1 MHFPSKKNDISVALN
16 SFCEDKLSN
25 YSKDRN
31 FDYGQ
36 PHNNVSTLSPY
47 INRRIISENEVIKVA
62 LKNHKI
68 GKIEKFI
75 QEVFWRTY
83 WRGWLELHPWVYK
96 QVNNETSQFAIPNRT
111 GIKCFDHWTE
121 ELIDTGY
128 LHNHARMWYA
138 SIWIFTLNKPWVS
151 GANFF
156 KRNLLDWCPASN
168 TLGWRWVAGI
178 QTIGKPYIAKADN
191 IKFFTKNRFHPINQL
206 NEKPMPV
213 RNEPSARE
221 AIKFYLPRILN
232 FENQD
237 NVGLVLTKND
247 LSLDKLFEAK
257 KITFERCIYIEEDK
271 KNSRSEVVNSFEKR
285 IMDETISKTPRVKVF
300 CNYNQLI
307 DWARNYKF
315 NKVIFPYET
324 IGNEILNKREL
335 IEKLKKAQITPIFFM
350 RDWDRHAFP
359 FANKGFFHFKKKIP
373 YLLKLNNL
381 T

>member
-96 QVNNETSQFAIPNRT
+96 QVNDETSQVAIPNKT

-121 ELIDTGY
+121 ELIETGY

-138 SIWIFTLNKPWVS
+138 SIWIFTLKRSWEE
-151 GANFF
+151 GAKFF
-156 KRNLLDWCPASN
+156 SDYLIDWCPASN
-168 TLGWRWVAGI
+168 TLGWRWVAGL
-178 QTIGKPYIAKADN
+178 QTIGKNYIARSEN
-191 IKFFTKNRFHPINQL
+191 IKTFTNNKFYPENQL
-206 NEKPMPV
+206 NETSSPIHSRKNL
-213 RNEPSARE
+213 NEHIISKIQYDE
-221 AIKFYLPRILN
+221 VNIKSLN
-232 FENQD
+232 KGD
-237 NVGLVLTKND
+237 LGLVLTNND
-247 LSLDKLFEAK
+247 LSLHKLINKNTDHFAKCLFYMKSKSKSILVNNFEKDLFLNVLEDIPDCEFISSFDKLVIWAK
-257 KITFERCIYIEEDK
+257 SK
-271 KNSRSEVVNSFEKR
+271 KLRN
-285 IMDETISKTPRVKVF
+285 
-300 CNYNQLI
+300 LI
-307 DWARNYKF
+307 VEY
-315 NKVIFPYET
+315 
-324 IGNEILNKREL
+324 
-335 IEKLKKAQITPIFFM
+335 Q
-350 RDWDRHAFP
+350 
-359 FANKGFFHFKKKIP
+359 
-373 YLLKLNNL
+373 
-381 T
+381 

>member
-1 MHFPSKKNDISVALN
+1 MRNDILLALN
-16 SFCEDKLSN
+16 SFCEEKLAYYAKN
-25 YSKDRN
+25 RN

-36 PHNNVSTLSPY
+36 PHNNVSALSPY
-47 INRRIISENEVIKVA
+47 INRRILSENEVIKVA

-96 QVNNETSQFAIPNRT
+96 HVNDETCQGTIPKKT

-121 ELIDTGY
+121 ELIETGY

-138 SIWIFTLNKPWVS
+138 SIWIFTLNKPWES

-191 IKFFTKNRFHPINQL
+191 IKLFTKNRFHPINQL
-206 NEKPMPV
+206 NEKPMSV
-213 RNEPSARE
+213 KNEESTRE
-221 AIKFYLPRILN
+221 AIKFNPPRTLN
-232 FENQD
+232 FENHD
-237 NVGLVLTKND
+237 NVGLVLNKND
-247 LSLDKLFEAK
+247 LSLNKSFEAK
-257 KITFERCIYIEEDK
+257 KIPFECGIYIEEGK
-271 KNSRSEVVNSFEKR
+271 KSSKSVVVNSFEDR
-285 IMDETISKTPRVKVF
+285 IMDETISKTPGVKVF
-300 CNYNQLI
+300 YNYNQLV
-307 DWARNYKF
+307 DWARNYKL
-315 NKVIFPYET
+315 NKLIFPYET
-324 IGNEILNKREL
+324 TGNEILNKREL
-335 IEKLKKAQITPIFFM
+335 IEKLKEAQIAPFFLM

-359 FANKGFFHFKKKIP
+359 FANKGFFPFKKKIP
-373 YLLKLNNL
+373 YLLKVNNL